1 MLLSEFLADKENP
14 HKKQGNP
21 SVKCNALYKKA
32 ENINCLLTP
41 TQAIA
46 LARNLLQKAQL
57 IIDENLDDAAVHVWN
72 QGKDNEKLYCGLNK
86 LRKGPRKKKMV
97 AEIAI

>member
-1 MLLSEFLADKENP
+1 MLISDFLADKENP

-32 ENINCLLTP
+32 ENLNCLLTP
-41 TQAIA
+41 AQAIA

-57 IIDENLDDAAVHVWN
+57 ILDEQLQDAAIHVWN
-72 QGKDNEKLYCGLNK
+72 TGKDNEKLFCGLNK
-86 LRKGPRKKKMV
+86 VRKGPRKRKLR
-97 AEIAI
+97 AEIAC